1 MISKEFLE
9 EYSLFRKFK
18 IDTLSNDLRNW
29 KYKTPINMKCQEC
42 DGTNQTFN
50 MINEYWY
57 DGHNDTNG
65 RAENRV
71 FDLRYLCE
79 SCKVFERRFFI
90 YINKDVSMMHKVGQY
105 PEWEIKMDKNLE
117 KRLHKHSKTF
127 RKGLV
132 CESQGYGIGAFS
144 YYRRI
149 TEEIIDEL
157 LESISELIEEEHKI
171 EYQEA
176 LEKTKNTRVTQE
188 KIDLVKDLLPTI
200 LKPKG
205 MNPLGV
211 LHSEL
216 SEGLHAESDEA
227 CLENANHIKSIL
239 TFLINQIIQSKES
252 ARSFTNSMKS
262 LLDKKAA
269 K

>member
-1 MISKEFLE
+1 MITKEFIE

-18 IDTLSNDLRNW
+18 PEKIDALLSNW
-29 KYKTPINMKCQEC
+29 KIIPINMSCNVC
-42 DGTNQTFN
+42 MSMQTFN
-50 MINEYWY
+50 MTNQYY
-57 DGHNDTNG
+57 NDIGLNSNNSA
-65 RAENRV
+65 RNRV
-71 FDLRYLCE
+71 LDLRFLCQ
-79 SCKVFERRFFI
+79 SCKSFERRFFVHVNKELDTI
-90 YINKDVSMMHKVGQY
+90 YKVGQY

-117 KRLHKHSKTF
+117 NTLDKHSATF

-157 LESISELIEEEHKI
+157 LDSIVDLIEEEHKA
-171 EYQEA
+171 EYKVA
-176 LEKTKNTRVTQE
+176 LEKTKKTRVTQE

-200 LKPKG
+200 LKPNG

-216 SEGLHAESDEA
+216 SEGLHAATDEA
-227 CLENANHIKSIL
+227 CLDNANHIKSIL
-239 TFLINQIIQSKES
+239 TYLINQIIQSKES
-252 ARSFTNSMKS
+252 AKTFTSSMKS
-262 LLDKKAA
+262 LLDKKAG

>member
-1 MISKEFLE
+1 MINKEFIE

-18 IDTLSNDLRNW
+18 PVIIDIDLRNW
-29 KYKTPINMKCQEC
+29 KKIPINMQC
-42 DGTNQTFN
+42 DVCKSVQTFN
-50 MINEYWY
+50 MTNEYY
-57 DGHNDTNG
+57 NDGQVNNVWV
-65 RAENRV
+65 ENRIL
-71 FDLRYLCE
+71 DLRFLCE
-79 SCKVFERRFFI
+79 SCKSFERRFFMHVNAELATI
-90 YINKDVSMMHKVGQY
+90 YKVGQY

-117 KRLHKHSKTF
+117 KTLNKHGLTF

-157 LESISELIEEEHKI
+157 LDSISDLIEESHKA
-171 EYQEA
+171 EYIAA
-176 LEKTKNTRVTQE
+176 LGKAKKTRVTQE

-200 LKPKG
+200 LKPNG

-211 LHSEL
+211 LHNEL
-216 SEGLHAESDEA
+216 SEGLHAATDED
-227 CLENANHIKSIL
+227 CLENANHIKNIL
-239 TFLINQIIQSKES
+239 IYLINQIIQSKES
-252 ARSFTNSMKS
+252 AKSFTTSMKT
-262 LLDKKAA
+262 LLDKKAT

>member
-1 MISKEFLE
+1 MFTKELFE
-9 EYSLFRKFK
+9 DYSLFRKYNPTEFEPEVEYWRK
-18 IDTLSNDLRNW
+18 I
-29 KYKTPINMKCQEC
+29 PINMKCFVC
-42 DGTNQTFN
+42 DSEQTFN
-50 MINEYWY
+50 QTSSFY
-57 DGHNDTNG
+57 NDQPNSNNG

-71 FDLRYLCE
+71 FDVRFKCQ
-79 SCKVFERRFFI
+79 SCRDFERRFLI
-90 YINKDVSMMHKVGQY
+90 YVSEDLNTIYKVGQY

-117 KRLHKHSKTF
+117 KTLHKHSKTY

-132 CESQGYGIGAFS
+132 CESQGYGIGAFA

-157 LESISELIEEEHKI
+157 LESITELIDLDNQEK
-171 EYQEA
+171 YKEA
-176 LEKTKNTRVTQE
+176 LEKAKKTRVTQE
-188 KIDLVKDLLPTI
+188 KIDLVKDLLPSI
-200 LKPKG
+200 LRPNG

-216 SEGLHAESDEA
+216 SEGLHAESDES

-252 ARSFTNSMKS
+252 AKNFTESMQS
-262 LLDKKAA
+262 LLIKKS
-269 K
+269 KK

>member
-1 MISKEFLE
+1 MISKEFIE

-18 IDTLSNDLRNW
+18 PGGISPDLRNW
-29 KYKTPINMKCQEC
+29 KKIPINMNCHVC
-42 DGTNQTFN
+42 NSLQTFN
-50 MINEYWY
+50 MTNEYY
-57 DGHNDTNG
+57 NNNVL
-65 RAENRV
+65 AKNRV
-71 FDLRYLCE
+71 IDLRFLCE
-79 SCKVFERRFFI
+79 SCKKFERRFFI
-90 YINKDVSMMHKVGQY
+90 HINSELDTMYKVGQF
-105 PEWEIKMDKNLE
+105 PEWEIRMDKNLE
-117 KRLHKHSKTF
+117 KTLNKHAQTF

-149 TEEIIDEL
+149 AEEIIDEL
-157 LESISELIEEEHKI
+157 LNSITDLIEEEHKT
-171 EYQEA
+171 EYLEA
-176 LEKTKNTRVTQE
+176 LEKTKKTRVTQE
-188 KIDLVKDLLPTI
+188 KIDLVKDLLPSI
-200 LKPKG
+200 LKPNG

-216 SEGLHAESDEA
+216 SEGLHAATDEA

-252 ARSFTNSMKS
+252 AKSFTTSMKS
-262 LLDKKAA
+262 LLEKKAG

>member
-1 MISKEFLE
+1 MINKEFIE

-18 IDTLSNDLRNW
+18 PAKIDNDFRNW
-29 KYKTPINMKCQEC
+29 KHIPINMHCNICKSA
-42 DGTNQTFN
+42 QTFN
-50 MINEYWY
+50 MTNEYYY
-57 DGHNDTNG
+57 DGYNETNVFAQG
-65 RAENRV
+65 RV
-71 FDLRYLCE
+71 LDLRFLCE
-79 SCKVFERRFFI
+79 SCKSFERRFFI
-90 YINKDVSMMHKVGQY
+90 YINQELDTMYKVGQY

-117 KRLHKHSKTF
+117 KTLSKHALTF
-127 RKGLV
+127 KKGLV

-157 LESISELIEEEHKI
+157 LDSISDLIEEEHKA
-171 EYQEA
+171 EYQIA
-176 LEKTKNTRVTQE
+176 LEKTKSTRVTQE
-188 KIDLVKDLLPTI
+188 KIDLVKDLLPSI
-200 LKPKG
+200 LKPNG

-216 SEGLHAESDEA
+216 SEGLHASTDED

-239 TFLINQIIQSKES
+239 TYLINQIIQSKES
-252 ARSFTNSMKS
+252 AKSFTASMKT
-262 LLDKKAA
+262 LLDKKSI

>member
-1 MISKEFLE
+1 MITKDFIE

-18 IDTLSNDLRNW
+18 PGKIENDLRRW
-29 KYKTPINMKCQEC
+29 RAIPINMHCSKCQSM
-42 DGTNQTFN
+42 QTFN
-50 MINEYWY
+50 MTNEYY
-57 DGHNDTNG
+57 HEGHQKDNFF
-65 RAENRV
+65 AVNRV
-71 FDLRYLCE
+71 LDLKFLCE
-79 SCKVFERRFFI
+79 ACKTFERRFFI
-90 YINKDVSMMHKVGQY
+90 HVNAELDTMYKVGQY

-117 KRLHKHSKTF
+117 KTLNKHSSTF
-127 RKGLV
+127 KKGLV

-157 LESISELIEEEHKI
+157 LDSIVDLIEEEHKT
-171 EYQEA
+171 EYKLA
-176 LEKTKNTRVTQE
+176 LEKTKSTRVTQE

-200 LKPKG
+200 LKPNG

-216 SEGLHAESDEA
+216 SEGLHAATDEA
-227 CLENANHIKSIL
+227 CLDNANHIKSIL
-239 TFLINQIIQSKES
+239 TYLINQIIQSKE
-252 ARSFTNSMKS
+252 AAKTFTSSMKS
-262 LLDKKAA
+262 LLDKKAG